1 MATQPTG
8 PVKTLRMSRQAAA
21 APIVDNPKLKPMA
34 GSLPVLKRIGGKVLR
49 MDDPAAS
56 AGGDMLMKALPARL
70 PPSGAAP
77 KTDQIE
83 APASPAGN
91 EPMSVRL
98 RLRITRGQVSVVA
111 VHAVPGVLPA
121 PDRLDYGLAYEIRN
135 GARRVAVGSVP
146 DVGMRRSY
154 PDPQGRAGMQGHH
167 LQELES
173 IEVNL
178 RLPQREFSAASLSK
192 LNVQLFRMKGQ
203 PPASAI
209 TTVALAEQFKDFLR
223 PVAELRGIDTAKL
236 PERLQGAVS
245 EALFAAPQKALGAPR

>member
-8 PVKTLRMSRQAAA
+8 PVKTLRMSREPAA

-34 GSLPVLKRIGGKVLR
+34 GSQPVVKRIAGKLLR
-49 MDDPAAS
+49 MDDQATS
-56 AGGDMLMKALPARL
+56 AGGDTLMKAVPAHL
-70 PPSGAAP
+70 PPGGKPPS
-77 KTDQIE
+77 TEQLE
-83 APASPAGN
+83 APGSPGGQ

-98 RLRITRGQVSVVA
+98 RLRITHGQVSVVA
-111 VHAVPGVLPA
+111 VHAVPGLMPA
-121 PDRLDYGLAYEIRN
+121 PERLDYGLAYEIRN
-135 GARRVAVGSVP
+135 GNRRVALGSVP

-167 LQELES
+167 LQELET

-203 PPASAI
+203 PPAAAI
-209 TTVALAEQFKDFLR
+209 TPVALAEQFKDHLR

-236 PERLQGAVS
+236 PARLQGAVS
-245 EALFAAPQKALGAPR
+245 EALFPAPVKALGSSR